1 MVRLGGVG
9 KVALV
14 GEEAGNWVYHSS
26 CIRIRPDLD
35 RVDPVYLGAY
45 LAHPPVVTELLAN
58 VQVGTVPVLAARS
71 LERLPVVLP
80 ELHRQQLM
88 ALALSEVGTQ
98 MEIQRQIL
106 ARLSAVRQGL
116 FTNLLGDEFPSA
128 TTSRPADSFPK
139 RRTPRT
145 RRTSRMS

>member
-26 CIRIRPDLD
+26 CIRIRPDFD
-35 RVDPVYLGAY
+35 RVDPVYLAAY
-45 LAHPPVVTELLAN
+45 LAHPPVVAELLSH

-98 MEIQRQIL
+98 MDIQRQL
-106 ARLSAVRQGL
+106 LRRLSAVRQGL
-116 FTNLLGDEFPSA
+116 FTHLLGDRFPSA
-128 TTSRPADSFPK
+128 ATSRPTDSLPK
-139 RRTPRT
+139 RKQPRT